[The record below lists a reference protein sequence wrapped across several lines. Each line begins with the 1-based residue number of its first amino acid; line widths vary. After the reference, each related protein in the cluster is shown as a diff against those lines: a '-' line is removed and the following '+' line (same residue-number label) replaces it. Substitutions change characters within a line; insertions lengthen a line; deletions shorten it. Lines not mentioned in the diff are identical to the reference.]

1 MRNGSNVNTAS
12 VLQHIRTDTLEA
24 IVDGVE
30 VVMINNNCVYSKGI
44 FQENYYCALI
54 GNFFPKS

>member
-1 MRNGSNVNTAS
+1 MNTAS